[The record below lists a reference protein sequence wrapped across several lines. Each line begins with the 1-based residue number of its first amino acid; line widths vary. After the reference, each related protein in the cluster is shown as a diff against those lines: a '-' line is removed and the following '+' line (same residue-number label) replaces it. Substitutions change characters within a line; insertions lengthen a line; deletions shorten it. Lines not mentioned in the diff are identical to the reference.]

1 MVRPPVLPSAHGTAS
16 ALRGLV
22 SFAAPW
28 LACTF
33 PYRRF
38 ARALTDT
45 PARLGADV
53 ARYAFIVTD
62 LHPLLLAGL
71 PAHPMTTEASGSRHH
86 RWSWVPAR
94 AGYAGLAGTTPGPVA
109 PAQQAFAVKL
119 CWTGVARLDGRAL
132 DRAMT

>member
-1 MVRPPVLPSAHGTAS
+1 MARPPVLPSAHGTAS

-71 PAHPMTTEASGSRHH
+71 PAHPKYHLRGLHRTSILVPWWMEDMWTTLVHCH
-86 RWSWVPAR
+86 
-94 AGYAGLAGTTPGPVA
+94 
-109 PAQQAFAVKL
+109 
-119 CWTGVARLDGRAL
+119 
-132 DRAMT
+132 

>member
-1 MVRPPVLPSAHGTAS
+1 MARPPVLPSAHGTAS

-53 ARYAFIVTD
+53 GRYAFIVTD

-71 PAHPMTTEASGSRHH
+71 PAHPKNTHACELRHH
-86 RWSWVPAR
+86 RCSWIPGSALR
-94 AGYAGLAGTTPGPVA
+94 AA
-109 PAQQAFAVKL
+109 PE
-119 CWTGVARLDGRAL
+119 
-132 DRAMT
+132 